1 MTVFDGKFYQM
12 ANMIFG
18 YGLTPYQFAVYSYL
32 VCCAGNRGRC
42 YPSMKTISCVCKCSE
57 NTARKAV
64 HALADKKFIRIVET
78 YSELD
83 DDRSRQTNNTY
94 FILDLPELPVNEEK
108 SRKLR
113 YKARDGTLTNDV
125 EEVA

>member
-18 YGLTPYQFAVYSYL
+18 YGLTPYEFTVYNYL

-42 YPSMKTISCVCKCSE
+42 YPSMKTIAGVCKCSE

-78 YSELD
+78 YSDLD
-83 DDRSRQTNNTY
+83 NDRIRQTNNTY
-94 FILDLPELPVNEEK
+94 FILDLPELPEREEK
-108 SRKLR
+108 HMRLR
-113 YKARDGTLTNDV
+113 YKNSDGSFSSDADS
-125 EEVA
+125 VA